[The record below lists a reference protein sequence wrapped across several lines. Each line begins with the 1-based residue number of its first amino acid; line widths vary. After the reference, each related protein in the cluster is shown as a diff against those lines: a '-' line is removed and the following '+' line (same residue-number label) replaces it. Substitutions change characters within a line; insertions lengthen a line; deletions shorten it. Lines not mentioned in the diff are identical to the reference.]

1 MAKTVTEMTSLL
13 GSGPL
18 LANSPGPKPVLD
30 MPVYMDKTGD
40 ISLQYESD
48 EQRWSRLMVNAQ
60 AGDESDYRTLLT
72 ELTQVIHGFL
82 RNRFGNGD
90 FIEDC
95 VQETLIA
102 IHQARHTY
110 DRHRPFRAW
119 LFAIVRHKAI
129 DVLRQQ
135 RTRQN
140 TASRYRDTQ
149 EVLAQQHQHNEAEH
163 EMMQSRLLESL
174 PETHREVLI
183 LTKLIGLSVAETAEK
198 LGISQ
203 SLVKVR
209 VHRAIR
215 KLRTKMEA
223 ETL

>member
-1 MAKTVTEMTSLL
+1 MTELTSLL
-13 GSGPL
+13 GSVAIP
-18 LANSPGPKPVLD
+18 ATNPGAGRVLGRL
-30 MPVYMDKTGD
+30 VCAEKQGD
-40 ISLQYESD
+40 SSLQYKSD

-60 AGDESDYRTLLT
+60 AGNESDYRELLS
-72 ELTQVIHGFL
+72 ELTQVIQGFL
-82 RNRFGNGD
+82 RNRFGD
-90 FIEDC
+90 SHFIEDC

-110 DRHRPFRAW
+110 DRHRPFRPW

-135 RTRQN
+135 STQQK
-140 TASRYRDTQ
+140 TASQYRDTQ
-149 EVLAQQHQHNEAEH
+149 EVLGQHQQHDEVEL
-163 EMMQSRLLESL
+163 EITKSRLLESL
-174 PETHREVLI
+174 PETHREVLV
-183 LTKLIGLSVAETAEK
+183 LTKFIGMSVAETAEK

-215 KLRTKMEA
+215 KLRAKMET
-223 ETL
+223 ETV